1 MSAEQFLTENGKKF
15 SDLIFIQPERT
26 SNLIGFYV
34 PEQTISMREMNLI
47 PTEPIHPPVFEES
60 YAELSIATY
69 NVTV

>member
-1 MSAEQFLTENGKKF
+1 MSAERFLTENGKKF

-47 PTEPIHPPVFEES
+47 PT
-60 YAELSIATY
+60 
-69 NVTV
+69 